1 VVKQFFKKEYTD
13 FRGDVFIKQKVDSAE
28 LKVNKW
34 ETIPSTL
41 AVNIKGNNRASAT
54 DKTDYRRDR

>member
-1 VVKQFFKKEYTD
+1 M
-13 FRGDVFIKQKVDSAE
+13 FIKQKVDSAE